1 MNTHQLKPDIGCVV
15 CGRLLTEVGG
25 RRITAQALRGMV
37 ISSEVRTEAD
47 HENFRCCIPL
57 SDQPDVYLT
66 VWGEPEIMT
75 EAVIQ
80 QIKKTFLKGLHPW
93 ICQAKGCGNRQCP
106 ECGMAINLPVA
117 SDLIYDDGRA
127 THLMVIPADA
137 GCTNVK
143 CSRYRKFDEDWE
155 IVEVK

>member
-1 MNTHQLKPDIGCVV
+1 MLGRNEMNTHQLKPDIGCVV

-57 SDQPDVYLT
+57 SGQPDVYLT
-66 VWGEPEIMT
+66 VWGEPEIMA

-80 QIKKTFLKGLHPW
+80 RIKK
-93 ICQAKGCGNRQCP
+93 
-106 ECGMAINLPVA
+106 
-117 SDLIYDDGRA
+117 GRSQP
-127 THLMVIPADA
+127 T
-137 GCTNVK
+137 VK
-143 CSRYRKFDEDWE
+143 L
-155 IVEVK
+155 